1 MRRLFSLAG
10 SRASAQRL
18 LSADTC
24 RDLVLVVTGDA
35 IKAAG
40 ALGAAC
46 AAHYTYDPSSLLAHA
61 HASVLVHVPI
71 HPAVRLALKD
81 ICADIDRPR
90 ADLDLAIAALASTA
104 DALAWC
110 LGPKAD
116 LNTATSERVR
126 DALSHVKTTHA
137 YVSTLIAPPSPD
149 A

>member
-1 MRRLFSLAG
+1 
-10 SRASAQRL
+10 
-18 LSADTC
+18 
-24 RDLVLVVTGDA
+24 
-35 IKAAG
+35 
-40 ALGAAC
+40 
-46 AAHYTYDPSSLLAHA
+46 
-61 HASVLVHVPI
+61 VLVHVPI